1 MAFTLPHPVHH
12 ELVIK
17 KSRFIACVQPVE
29 GRAQAQTIVQQLW
42 QQHPGAAHVCW
53 ALLAGGQ
60 SAAVDDGE
68 PSGTAGRPMLDVLRH
83 QDLEGVLATV
93 VRYFGGVKLGAG
105 GLVRAYTDAV
115 AQALLDAPKV
125 ARERQTTLACQV
137 PYALEGWL
145 RRELQLVQAQL
156 LDVDHANEVTLRWR
170 LPEPQAASL
179 VERLNEGGQGKLQW
193 IKEDAPAID

>member
-1 MAFTLPHPVHH
+1 MPLTLATAVHS
-12 ELVIK
+12 ELIIK
-17 KSRFIACVQPVE
+17 KSRFIGCVQPMAD
-29 GRAQAQTIVQQLW
+29 RAGAQRVVAGLW
-42 QQHPGAAHVCW
+42 ARHPGARHVCW

-115 AQALLDAPKV
+115 AQALLQAEKV
-125 ARERQTTLACQV
+125 PIVRLATLRCAV
-137 PYALEGWL
+137 PYALEGLL
-145 RRELQLVQAQL
+145 RRALDAAGASLLHVTHGQAVELRFSLPEEGAAALRAQL
-156 LDVDHANEVTLRWR
+156 AE
-170 LPEPQAASL
+170 A
-179 VERLNEGGQGKLQW
+179 GQGRIEWL
-193 IKEDAPAID
+193 EAMPPEA

>member
-42 QQHPGAAHVCW
+42 QQPPGAAHVCW

-115 AQALLDAPKV
+115 AQALLEAPKV
-125 ARERQTTLACQV
+125 ARERQATLACQV

>member
-125 ARERQTTLACQV
+125 ARERQATLACQV

-156 LDVDHANEVTLRWR
+156 LDVDHANEVTFRWR

-193 IKEDAPAID
+193 IKEDVPAID